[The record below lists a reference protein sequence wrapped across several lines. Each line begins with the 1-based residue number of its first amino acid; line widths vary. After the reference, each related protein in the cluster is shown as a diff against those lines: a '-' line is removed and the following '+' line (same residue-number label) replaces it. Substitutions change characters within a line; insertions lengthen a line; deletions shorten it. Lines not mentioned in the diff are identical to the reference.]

1 MALLKA
7 VMRRDAPRAAACWLT
22 AQYIRLV
29 RATGRWTVEGGEIP
43 EALIARGQPFLAAFW
58 HGRLLMMSEA
68 WPYAA
73 PFTMVISR
81 HPDGQLIARTI
92 AHMGFHSIAGS
103 TARGGSAVM
112 RAMLRALR
120 QGGCVGLTPDGP
132 QGPRMHVSLGVVQA
146 ARLAGVP
153 IVPLA
158 YSARPS
164 VLLESWDRLMIPLP
178 FSRGKIRWGEPV
190 TIARD
195 ADDAMVGETA
205 RVLEVRLNDIVREID
220 ASLGVPEVRP
230 AEPDELGARA

>member
-1 MALLKA
+1 MLKSI
-7 VMRRDAPRAAACWLT
+7 MRRETPRAAACWLT

-29 RATGRWTVEGGEIP
+29 RVTGRWTVEGAEIP
-43 EALIARGQPFLAAFW
+43 EGLIARGQPFLAAFW

-68 WPYAA
+68 WPYDA
-73 PFTMVISR
+73 PFTMVISQ

-103 TARGGSAVM
+103 TTRGGSAVM
-112 RAMLRALR
+112 RSMLRALK

-164 VLLESWDRLMIPLP
+164 WLLRSWDRLMIPLP
-178 FSRGKIRWGEPV
+178 FSRGRIRWGEPV

-195 ADDAMVGETA
+195 ADDAMVAEA
-205 RVLEVRLNDIVREID
+205 AQELERRLNAIVREID
-220 ASLGVPEVRP
+220 SELGVPEVLP
-230 AEPDELGARA
+230 AGPDEIGAKA